1 MTPEM
6 IKTIRTEIDSLAVLS
21 SKLKASREISLAK
34 TSFDSSKMMLG
45 KVLQEMGINNPYP
58 ESKNPNS
65 PVIEKTADTATIKNL
80 NPELDH
86 IGNVKAIRLFADEVC
101 NKISG
106 GLIGGDERTLS
117 TLFAEAAFLDCSRGM
132 MWLGMELGR
141 IRDEEE
147 AAKK

>member
-1 MTPEM
+1 MTPET
-6 IKTIRTEIDSLAVLS
+6 IKSIRTEIDSLSKLS
-21 SKLKASREISLAK
+21 SKLKPSREISLAK

-45 KVLQEMGINNPYP
+45 KVLEEMGTENPYP

-65 PVIEKTADTATIKNL
+65 PIIEKTADTGSIQNL
-80 NPELDH
+80 NTELDH

-101 NKISG
+101 NKIKGSFTVHD
-106 GLIGGDERTLS
+106 LRTLQYVY
-117 TLFAEAAFLDCSRGM
+117 TEAAFLDCSRGM

-147 AAKK
+147 ATKK